1 MRKRKIPTL
10 NFPLGQK
17 QENIVFCCACWP
29 RLYIFV
35 PDTQYT
41 VDLSSHIAYLISH
54 TRGRIHIFYFARHQC
69 DCNYSIGQDI
79 QWFWLNPCIALDQDT
94 FAFFLFFDTITNHY
108 QIDTIK
114 SQIIPLKFF
123 QYPTSIRL
131 GVNSEMM
138 IFRRTLSFFFIFYKK
153 HFSGLMNHPYSKQ
166 LSS

>member
-10 NFPLGQK
+10 NFYHGQK
-17 QENIVFCCACWP
+17 QENIVFCCACFP

-54 TRGRIHIFYFARHQC
+54 TRGRIHI
-69 DCNYSIGQDI
+69 SILQGINATVIIPSAKISND
-79 QWFWLNPCIALDQDT
+79 FGNLCIALDQGT
-94 FAFFLFFDTITNHY
+94 FAFFLFFDTITNHHR
-108 QIDTIK
+108 IDTIK

-138 IFRRTLSFFFIFYKK
+138 IFRRTL
-153 HFSGLMNHPYSKQ
+153 
-166 LSS
+166 

>member
-1 MRKRKIPTL
+1 MRKIPTL
-10 NFPLGQK
+10 NFHLGKK

-79 QWFWLNPCIALDQDT
+79 QWFWLNPCIALDQGT
-94 FAFFLFFDTITNHY
+94 FAFFFSL
-108 QIDTIK
+108 
-114 SQIIPLKFF
+114 
-123 QYPTSIRL
+123 
-131 GVNSEMM
+131 
-138 IFRRTLSFFFIFYKK
+138 TLSLIIIGLTLSKVKLSLSSFSNIQHPSAWVSIVKWWYLGERFHFFLQKKK

>member
-1 MRKRKIPTL
+1 MGKIPTL
-10 NFPLGQK
+10 NFHLGQK

-79 QWFWLNPCIALDQDT
+79 QWFWLNPCIALDQGT

-138 IFRRTLSFFFIFYKK
+138 IFRRTLSFFYKK